1 MTSRPS
7 FSPASRRQARLHLA
21 LIGPAGSG
29 KTYTALKL
37 ATHLGK
43 RVALIDTE
51 RSSACTY
58 AGDFKFDVCELDD
71 HHPQTYID
79 AINAA
84 ADAGYEV
91 LIIDSLS
98 HAWAGRD
105 GALEL
110 VDKAAARSK
119 GNNTFS
125 AWRDVTPLHNKLLD
139 AILGSPCHVIVTLRA
154 KMAYEQEKD
163 AKGRTQIRKLGLAP
177 VQRDGVEY
185 EFDIVGDMDTDHNL
199 VISKSRCSQLADAVI
214 NRPGEELARTLR
226 GWLELSTGEEGGSP
240 APSSPSPALA
250 EELPDALLEA
260 PAVRARQ
267 RAAARSRETDS
278 ERAARQAAHDPGWEA
293 DRAVVCA
300 ELRRLGLTYDQTAAW
315 CEAEGRP
322 RPSRMDADTRLRW
335 LRWLRDGGG
344 AERVLRE
351 RPVGGGQ

>member
-1 MTSRPS
+1 MTRRPS
-7 FSPASRRQARLHLA
+7 FAPASRRQARLHLA

-79 AINAA
+79 AIQAA
-84 ADAGYEV
+84 AAAGYEV

-98 HAWAGRD
+98 HAWAGRE

-139 AILGSPCHVIVTLRA
+139 AVLGSPCHVIATLRA
-154 KMAYEQEKD
+154 KTAYVQESD
-163 AKGRTQIRKLGLAP
+163 SKGRTQIRKMGLQP
-177 VQRDGVEY
+177 LQREGVEY

-199 VISKSRCSQLADAVI
+199 VITKTRCSQLADAVI
-214 NRPGEELARTLR
+214 NRPGEDLAQTLR
-226 GWLELSTGEEGGSP
+226 GWLSGGSGEEGGSP
-240 APSSPSPALA
+240 TPSSPSPALV

-260 PAVRARQ
+260 PAVIARQ

-278 ERAARQAAHDPGWEA
+278 ERAARQAAHHPSWSA
-293 DRAVVCA
+293 DRAGFCA
-300 ELRRLGLTYDQTAAW
+300 ELKRLGLEYDQLAAW
-315 CEAEGRP
+315 CELENKP
-322 RPSRMDADTRLRW
+322 RPSVADGVTRATM
-335 LRWLRDGGG
+335 LRWLRDRGG

-351 RPVGGGQ
+351 RTGGGQ